1 MTSPDH
7 ELPPASART
16 DAFAAM
22 ALAAF
27 GVFAVAV
34 AWRMERFESQ
44 GGTLWTAPGL
54 WPAIVAL
61 VLAALAAALV
71 LRSWRR
77 ARSIGWRAAQP
88 DDAPRVPTRRFAW
101 AAAGFFVYALVL
113 VGRGLPF
120 WLGTALFVTA
130 YVYVFHVEGQA
141 RTPLRRAAM
150 ALAVGVTT
158 ALVVSLVFERV
169 FLVRLP

>member
-1 MTSPDH
+1 MTSDTPG
-7 ELPPASART
+7 LPPASPRA
-16 DAFAAM
+16 DAWSSLALGAVGV
-22 ALAAF
+22 LAAT
-27 GVFAVAV
+27 V
-34 AWRMERFESQ
+34 AWRMDRYESQ

-61 VLAALAAALV
+61 VLLALAAALAF
-71 LRSWRR
+71 RSWRR
-77 ARSIGWRAAQP
+77 ARAIGWQASIL
-88 DDAPRVPTRRFAW
+88 DDTPRVPTRRFAW

-120 WLGTALFVTA
+120 WLGTALFVSG
-130 YVYVFHVEGQA
+130 YVYVFHTEGTARTQA
-141 RTPLRRAAM
+141 RRVAM
-150 ALAVGVTT
+150 ALAVGIAT